1 MMERHDKIINQLA
14 SAKCSGMLA
23 NKLHTAQVITDPVYE
38 EALNAGPGVVETVR
52 IRPVVSAVLAKVEMN
67 TENYYKFLGILQ
79 ELGGL
84 QDTVQ
89 LLQGTL
95 ITFLIYSFQASA

>member
-1 MMERHDKIINQLA
+1 
-14 SAKCSGMLA
+14 MLNA
-23 NKLHTAQVITDPVYE
+23 PGGLHTSFTVHGLRVFE

-52 IRPVVSAVLAKVEMN
+52 IRPVVGAVLAKVEMN
-67 TENYYKFLGILQ
+67 TENYYKFQDILQ

-89 LLQGTL
+89 LLQGML
-95 ITFLIYSFQASA
+95 IVFPD